1 MLNFSTT
8 VDDNASREEIAPGV
22 PLPSSL
28 TAVAKWIA
36 ARRFGVDWGAL
47 NYLADIGPYDGIPFL
62 VFHGTDDTTV
72 PIATSREFAS
82 LMPEQVELIECEGA
96 EHIECWNP
104 DPAAYAAAVDSFLV
118 RTET

>member
-1 MLNFSTT
+1 M
-8 VDDNASREEIAPGV
+8 
-22 PLPSSL
+22 
-28 TAVAKWIA
+28 
-36 ARRFGVDWGAL
+36 DWGAL
-47 NYLADIGPYDGIPFL
+47 NYLEDIGPYDGIPFL

-104 DPAAYAAAVDSFLV
+104 DPAAYASAAATPAPSLTGNPSRSSVISRAARPRMMSSSLK
-118 RTET
+118 